1 MTIETITALIHEH
14 MYDRLNESNK
24 SNDGKE
30 IKYVKVGHTRESEQT
45 KPIKIS
51 RNGDRKIK
59 DINKEITD
67 ANIVAYQSGQDNTCA
82 REKWQNP
89 ETVKEEDTMR
99 KCADPRKESNTS
111 KKQLHQQKKTTG
123 ITTESKE

>member
-1 MTIETITALIHEH
+1 MNRTNETTEKK
-14 MYDRLNESNK
+14 LNMCR
-24 SNDGKE
+24 NDHTKE
-30 IKYVKVGHTRESEQT
+30 NGQT

-51 RNGDRKIK
+51 RKNDRKIK
-59 DINKEITD
+59 NINKEITGAD
-67 ANIVAYQSGQDNTCA
+67 NVAHQTGQDNTWA
-82 REKWQNP
+82 RRKWQNA
-89 ETVKEEDTMR
+89 EIVKEDITR